1 MVIGTV
7 QLGLPYGRNRTSP
20 VMSERDAFQIL
31 DAAWALGIR
40 AFDTAEAYGE
50 SASRLKAWIDA
61 RRNAPS
67 VEVVTKCRV
76 NSSDESVAALE
87 ASADAALSR
96 FEGIGR
102 IVLLTHGAV
111 AADRWP
117 AVVAAATRRR
127 ATPGQSVYSPAE
139 VKATC
144 ALPGIERLQVPGNVL
159 DQRAILARGSAAV
172 CLDVRSVYLQ
182 GVLLDDPD
190 TADLRAPG
198 AGRIATALQ
207 AAAVAMDSS
216 LAALLVA
223 SVLTIVGPRD
233 RVVVGVDDASELEA
247 IREAFEISSA
257 TVGRFQ
263 KTVGHLT
270 ADPALG
276 RILDPR
282 LWPQTVQ

>member
-1 MVIGTV
+1 
-7 QLGLPYGRNRTSP
+7 
-20 VMSERDAFQIL
+20 MSESDAFRIL
-31 DAAWALGIR
+31 DAAWALGVR

-50 SASRLKAWIDA
+50 SASRLRAWIDA
-61 RRNAPS
+61 RRCADS

-76 NSSDESVAALE
+76 DSPDDAETVE

-111 AADRWP
+111 AADHWR
-117 AVVAAATRRR
+117 AVVAVATRRR
-127 ATPGQSVYSPAE
+127 AKSGQSVYSPAE
-139 VKATC
+139 VKAAC

-172 CLDVRSVYLQ
+172 CLDLRSVYLQ
-182 GVLLDDPD
+182 GVLLDDPEI
-190 TADLRAPG
+190 AELRAPG
-198 AGRIATALQ
+198 AGRIAAMLQ
-207 AAAVAMDSS
+207 AAAFDMGLS

-233 RVVVGVDDASELEA
+233 RVVIGVDDASELEA
-247 IREAFEISSA
+247 IHEAFEIPSA
-257 TVGRFQ
+257 TVGQFQ
-263 KTVGHLT
+263 KTVGHLA
-270 ADPALG
+270 ADPAIG

-282 LWPQTVQ
+282 HWPQTVQ

>member
-1 MVIGTV
+1 
-7 QLGLPYGRNRTSP
+7 
-20 VMSERDAFQIL
+20 MSEVDAFRIL
-31 DAAWALGIR
+31 DAAWALGVR

-50 SASRLKAWIDA
+50 SAMRLKAWIDA
-61 RRNAPS
+61 RRYADS

-76 NSSDESVAALE
+76 DSSGEAQTALE

-117 AVVAAATRRR
+117 AVVGSATRRR
-127 ATPGQSVYSPAE
+127 AKPGQSVYSPAE
-139 VKATC
+139 VKAAC
-144 ALPGIERLQVPGNVL
+144 ALPGIERLQAPGNIL

-172 CLDVRSVYLQ
+172 CLDLRSVYLQ
-182 GVLLDDPD
+182 GVLLDDPE
-190 TADLRAPG
+190 TADSRVPG
-198 AGRIATALQ
+198 AGRIAAALQ
-207 AAAVAMDSS
+207 AAAADMDLS
-216 LAALLVA
+216 LATLLVA
-223 SVLTIVGPRD
+223 SVLTVLGPRD

-247 IREAFEISSA
+247 TREAFEIPGA
-257 TVGRFQ
+257 TVGQFQ
-263 KTVGHLT
+263 KSVAHLA

-282 LWPQTVQ
+282 HWPQVVQ